1 MRAGGFVIGLVVS
14 MLPLL
19 SASCQKE
26 GPDGGGDSDPAD
38 EIVEYETLQAK
49 SPKRGVSFN
58 FAQLADY
65 DFPLLGDAVSWYY
78 DWSSVVPSE
87 TVDSYMEQYGIEFCP
102 MIWNGSYDPENIR
115 TFCRTHPDAKYILA
129 FNEPNLTD
137 QANMTPSQAAEYWPE
152 VKALAEELGMG
163 LISPAMNYGTLEGY
177 GDPYLWIDE
186 FFAQPGVSVDDVDG
200 IAVHCYM
207 GSASALKSY
216 LDGFKKYGKPLWLT
230 EFCAWDRD
238 NISAVSQMEYMA
250 EAINLLEADADVFRY
265 AWFIPRGNGES
276 EVHNSLLTS
285 RVPIELT
292 DLGAVFVNMS
302 TQDASLYYETGTVI
316 PAEHYRSASGS
327 IHLRPVTDVS
337 GILEVYNLRTGNSLT
352 YQVEAASAGS
362 FGLQLRYS
370 SFADSSVEISTS
382 EGVCTLDLENTGNEW
397 RTVTAQIELPAGR
410 STVSVAGTGSSG
422 VCLNWLL
429 ID

>member
-1 MRAGGFVIGLVVS
+1 M
-14 MLPLL
+14 
-19 SASCQKE
+19 
-26 GPDGGGDSDPAD
+26 
-38 EIVEYETLQAK
+38 
-49 SPKRGVSFN
+49 
-58 FAQLADY
+58 
-65 DFPLLGDAVSWYY
+65 
-78 DWSSVVPSE
+78 
-87 TVDSYMEQYGIEFCP
+87 
-102 MIWNGSYDPENIR
+102 
-115 TFCRTHPDAKYILA
+115 
-129 FNEPNLTD
+129 
-137 QANMTPSQAAEYWPE
+137 
-152 VKALAEELGMG
+152 
-163 LISPAMNYGTLEGY
+163 
-177 GDPYLWIDE
+177 
-186 FFAQPGVSVDDVDG
+186 
-200 IAVHCYM
+200 
-207 GSASALKSY
+207 
-216 LDGFKKYGKPLWLT
+216 
-230 EFCAWDRD
+230 
-238 NISAVSQMEYMA
+238 
-250 EAINLLEADADVFRY
+250 FRY